1 MSEKIEEK
9 FGQMAKEE
17 KRGRPR
23 KEVSYIEPLKI
34 TEVTLES
41 GEKFLIGQLQAKF
54 NALIIDMLNSLE
66 KFTGFKAV
74 NFLLLDKLYKL
85 AKTEKIGDTEGRI
98 YALELLINLYKT
110 NDENRRNR
118 INEIIAEYV
127 KGLKI

>member
-9 FGQMAKEE
+9 FGQMVKAE
-17 KRGRPR
+17 KRGRPE
-23 KEVSYIEPLKI
+23 KVDYIEPLKI

-41 GEKFLIGQLQAKF
+41 GEKLLIGQLQAKF

-85 AKTEKIGDTEGRI
+85 AKTEKIGDVEGRI
-98 YALELLINLYKT
+98 YALELLLKLYKT
-110 NDENRRNR
+110 NDENRRNM
-118 INEIIAEYV
+118 INEIIAEYI